1 MVEDIHERFET
12 GEVLSKLV
20 SILFSGYG
28 AGAGG
33 GGVTTL
39 AML

>member
-20 SILFSGYG
+20 GILFLGY
-28 AGAGG
+28 GAGG
-33 GGVTTL
+33 GGVTSSL
-39 AML
+39 MS